1 MKKIIAGLVF
11 VTMLFSGCSF
21 FKKDPQKVVD
31 EGVSKIAEI
40 KKMSSLLVM
49 SGAIQSPAGEIPGKV
64 KFSIQVSGKT
74 DTTDKDSPKV
84 DTTMK
89 LEGNADD
96 QKVSAELMFRSV
108 NKQMYIQVG
117 NVKISGEAGKAIEG
131 QLGSLLNTW
140 WSLPLGAQNPIGK
153 FTSRQQELQD
163 LFKTTKF
170 FTNAKEEGEEDV
182 QGVKSVRY
190 RVDLDKEALKKFI
203 FDVARL
209 SGNQVSPEE
218 ELALGESLKDIEFS
232 GAVWVG
238 DDDYL
243 HRVKG
248 TVAVA
253 PKDGPSSTFDVDYS
267 SWDYGKDVEV
277 GVPEG
282 AKEFNPLMLF
292 PLMGAFGSL
301 EQGVAGAPEAVVD
314 EPLGAAQVTPPPAA
328 VPKE

>member
-1 MKKIIAGLVF
+1 MKRTIAGLMLITV
-11 VTMLFSGCSF
+11 LFSGCSV

-31 EGVSKIAEI
+31 EGIRKIADV

-49 SGAIQSPAGEIPGKV
+49 NGTIQSPAGEVPAKV
-64 KFSIQVSGKT
+64 EFSVQVSGKT
-74 DTTDKDSPKV
+74 DTTDKDAPKV

-89 LEGNADD
+89 VEGNVDD
-96 QKVSAELMFRSV
+96 QKVSGELLFKSV

-117 NVKISGEAGKAIEG
+117 SVKISGETGKALEE

-140 WSLPLGAQNPIGK
+140 WSVPLGEQNPIGK
-153 FTSRQQELQD
+153 FTSEQQELQE
-163 LFKTTKF
+163 LFKTSKF
-170 FTNAKEEGEEDV
+170 FMNAKEEGEEEV

-203 FDVARL
+203 FDAARL
-209 SGNQVSPEE
+209 TGNQVSPEE
-218 ELALGESLKDIEFS
+218 ELALGESLKDVEFS

-238 DDDYL
+238 DDGYL

-253 PKDGPSSTFDVDYS
+253 PKDGPSSSFDLDYS

-292 PLMGAFGSL
+292 PLMGAFGAL
-301 EQGVAGAPEAVVD
+301 DQGAGDLPVD
-314 EPLGAAQVTPPPAA
+314 ESLGVDQLTPPPAVA
-328 VPKE
+328 PKK